1 MLSNILAVSAELQ
14 AQGYPKR
21 IDISE
26 AALYG
31 LIGFVM
37 VFFGIAFLIGIVY
50 LVGKLMQTKNGNKS
64 KKEVEKTVEKVETKP
79 VIKNDETIDEETL
92 AVITAAI
99 MAYYEQ
105 VNPKCE
111 FVVRRI
117 KRIYYRSR
125 C

>member
-117 KRIYYRSR
+117 KRI
-125 C
+125 